1 MNANAS
7 TAVGPLTSNTT
18 KLRDWREGLRDLSD
32 VITLDESA
40 LLWTSEFRSSKDVA
54 VYKLTFEGEKVA
66 VKSISVCVDHQNR
79 FERDERSIALKLI
92 ANAQPALSLPHHKH
106 IAQMREFAYI
116 QQTVDNTR
124 KATYTSLLILA
135 ECVWCG
141 VTLARVLPI
150 YRSRSYVI
158 L

>member
-1 MNANAS
+1 MNATAW

-66 VKSISVCVDHQNR
+66 VKSISVCGDSAQNS
-79 FERDERSIALKLI
+79 DW
-92 ANAQPALSLPHHKH
+92 H
-106 IAQMREFAYI
+106 
-116 QQTVDNTR
+116 
-124 KATYTSLLILA
+124 
-135 ECVWCG
+135 
-141 VTLARVLPI
+141 
-150 YRSRSYVI
+150 
-158 L
+158 